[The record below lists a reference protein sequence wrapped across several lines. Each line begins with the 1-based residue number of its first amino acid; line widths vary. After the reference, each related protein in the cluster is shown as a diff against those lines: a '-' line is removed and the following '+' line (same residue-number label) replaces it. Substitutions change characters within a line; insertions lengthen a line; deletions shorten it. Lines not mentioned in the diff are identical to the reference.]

1 MVYWVRVS
9 YYDEESDTEEY
20 ETLDEAV
27 SAYLEALDMNHDG
40 VLGDVSRISYGKRDA
55 DGKSTRLAC
64 RDFD

>member
-9 YYDEESDTEEY
+9 YYDDESDTEEY
-20 ETLDEAV
+20 VTLDEAV
-27 SAYLEALDMNHDG
+27 SAFSDTLDMNHDG

-55 DGKSTRLAC
+55 DGKSTRLAT

>member
-9 YYDEESDTEEY
+9 YYDDESDTEEY

-27 SAYLEALDMNHDG
+27 SAFSDALDMDHDC

-55 DGKSTRLAC
+55 DGKSTRLGY

>member
-1 MVYWVRVS
+1 MVYWLRVS
-9 YYDEESDTEEY
+9 FYDDESETEEC

-27 SAYLEALDMNHDG
+27 SAYSDALEMNRDG

-55 DGKSTRLAC
+55 DGKSTRLAA